1 MKNPLLKL
9 SLSLFLVLSLSAK
22 ETYTVDDLIITAL
35 QNSPDLK
42 ISKSKYSASKQDLI
56 VADSGYLPVVDLSV
70 SAGQFGQSDIQNN
83 KPHDMVD
90 STGIVGTISLK
101 QLIYD
106 FGKTTD
112 NSDIYKY
119 NSDSFNMANEQ
130 QISNKKQEVKSAYY
144 NILQKIALIQV
155 NKENVKL
162 NEAQLYRSKK
172 YFDAG
177 IRTKIDVSDAKV
189 SYIQSKLDLRKSE
202 YDLKLAFA
210 YLDQV
215 VGFTDIQTDY
225 DVYSETLDLND
236 LYSSLKNYHFT
247 LVDSIEF
254 AYENRYEI
262 KQFIAKGQSAKAS
275 AKQSNSKFY
284 PSIYLYGDYTK
295 QDIQDEP
302 LKDNMPEDQWVA
314 AVNFEWNLYE
324 GGATS
329 AVEQEKKIQ
338 KNISDSELLF
348 TKLTIKKEATQA
360 YINVEK
366 TKDSVELSQSL
377 LKVSNEKF
385 DQASKRYE
393 NGLSDYIELQEA
405 RQGYINAKASLVVD
419 YYDYYNSI
427 AILDNAIGK

>member
-1 MKNPLLKL
+1 MKNTLLKL
-9 SLSLFLVLSLSAK
+9 SLPLFLALSLSAK
-22 ETYTVDDLIITAL
+22 ETYTIDDLIITAM

-42 ISKSKYSASKQDLI
+42 ISASQYDASKQNLI
-56 VADSGYLPVVDLSV
+56 VADSGYLPVIDLSV

-83 KPHDMVD
+83 KPDDMVD

-112 NSDIYKY
+112 NSDIYKFD
-119 NSDSFNMANEQ
+119 SESFNMANQQ

-155 NKENVKL
+155 NQENVKL
-162 NEAQLYRSKK
+162 NEAQLYRSQR

-189 SYIQSKLDLRKSE
+189 SHIQAKLDLRKSE
-202 YDLKLAFA
+202 YNLKLAFA

-215 VGFTDIQTDY
+215 VGFRDIKTDY
-225 DVYSETLDLND
+225 DVYSEKLDLND
-236 LYSSLKNYHFT
+236 LYSSLRNYDFS
-247 LVDSIEF
+247 LVESIKF
-254 AYENRYEI
+254 AYDNRYEI
-262 KQFIAKGQSAKAS
+262 KQYIAKSKAAKAS
-275 AKQSNSKFY
+275 ATQSNSEFY
-284 PSIYLYGDYTK
+284 PSVYLYGDYTK

-324 GGATS
+324 GGSTS

-338 KNISDSELLF
+338 QNISDSELQF
-348 TKLTIKKEATQA
+348 SKLIIKKEATQA
-360 YINVEK
+360 YINIDK